1 MTPNDNGDN
10 AGNSILKDALVLAHS
25 MADAAAAVVM
35 PYYKSRISIDTKAD
49 ASPVTIADREAESVM
64 RTLIAETFPD
74 HGIFG
79 EEHGQERIDAKYV
92 WVLDPIDGTKSFIT
106 GKPLF
111 GILIALLE
119 DGVPILG
126 IMDNP
131 ALKERWVGCQGEKTT
146 LNGIPVSGA
155 RACGNLKDAWLY
167 TTTPEMFVGAEDD
180 AFQRLASSV
189 CNSVYGA
196 DCYAYG
202 LLADAHVDIVCEANM
217 QPYDYCA
224 LVPIVQGA
232 GGIMTNWRGELLGLN
247 SGNTVLASGDAA
259 SHRAAIE
266 LLTI

>member
-35 PYYKSRISIDTKAD
+35 PYYKSRIPIDTKAD
-49 ASPVTIADREAESVM
+49 TSPVTIADREAESVM

-119 DGVPILG
+119 DGVP
-126 IMDNP
+126 
-131 ALKERWVGCQGEKTT
+131 
-146 LNGIPVSGA
+146 
-155 RACGNLKDAWLY
+155 
-167 TTTPEMFVGAEDD
+167 
-180 AFQRLASSV
+180 
-189 CNSVYGA
+189 
-196 DCYAYG
+196 
-202 LLADAHVDIVCEANM
+202 
-217 QPYDYCA
+217 
-224 LVPIVQGA
+224 
-232 GGIMTNWRGELLGLN
+232 
-247 SGNTVLASGDAA
+247 
-259 SHRAAIE
+259 
-266 LLTI
+266 

>member
-1 MTPNDNGDN
+1 MTLKYNDEN
-10 AGNSILKDALVLAHS
+10 AEHFFLKEFIALAHS
-25 MADAAAAVVM
+25 LADAAVAVVM
-35 PYYKSRISIDTKAD
+35 PYYKSRILIDTKAD
-49 ASPVTIADREAESVM
+49 TSPVTVADREAESVM
-64 RTLIAETFPD
+64 RTLIKEKFPN

-79 EEHGQERIDAKYV
+79 EEYGQERIDAKYV
-92 WVLDPIDGTKSFIT
+92 WVLDPIDGTKSFVT

-111 GILIALLE
+111 GILISLLE

-131 ALKERWVGCQGEKTT
+131 ALRERWVGCQGKKST
-146 LNGIPVSGA
+146 LNDVPVSGA
-155 RACGNLKDAWLY
+155 RACANLSNAWLY

-180 AFQRLASSV
+180 AFQRLAGSV

-232 GGIMTNWRGELLGLN
+232 GGIMTNWRGEPLGLN
-247 SGNTVLASGDAA
+247 SGSTVLAAGDKE
-259 SHRAAIE
+259 SHQAAIE
-266 LLTI
+266 LLTT

>member
-1 MTPNDNGDN
+1 L
-10 AGNSILKDALVLAHS
+10 SIPSDDGGAFLKDALTLAQS

-35 PYYKSRISIDTKAD
+35 PYYKSRIPIDTKAD
-49 ASPVTIADREAESVM
+49 TSPVTAADREAEAVM
-64 RTLIAETFPD
+64 RAQITATFAD

-92 WVLDPIDGTKSFIT
+92 WVLDPIDGTKSFVT

-111 GILIALLE
+111 GTLIALLE

-131 ALKERWVGCQGEKTT
+131 ALKERWVGCRGSATA
-146 LNGIPVSGA
+146 LNGEAVAGA
-155 RACGNLKDAWLY
+155 RRCESLGDAWLY
-167 TTTPEMFVGAEDD
+167 TTTPEMFEGAEDV
-180 AFQRLASSV
+180 AFQRLAGSV

-202 LLADAHVDIVCEANM
+202 LVADGHVDIVCEANM

-232 GGIMTNWRGELLGLN
+232 GGVMSNWRGEPLGLN
-247 SGNTVLASGDAA
+247 SGGTVLAAGDSAA
-259 SHRAAIE
+259 HQAALA
-266 LLTI
+266 LLSV